1 MKANQLPINDFLQ
14 KPDVQFVIPVYQRNY
29 DWTTAECKQLLED
42 IISVEK
48 EERGTHFIGS
58 IVYIHDGIYSASDVN
73 ELVIIDGQQR
83 LTTLSILNVALYHFA
98 KEYDLEQ
105 DAGRV
110 YNKFIV
116 NQYVDNES
124 YKLKLKQT
132 DRNSKAYQALLSNE
146 VDDFSEFSN
155 IIENYNY
162 FKNTINEQNFKTIVD
177 GLKRLIFVDIS
188 LERGKDDP
196 QRIFESLNSTGL
208 DLTQSDLIRNYIL
221 MDLPSKRQEHI
232 FKTIWSPIDDNARDK
247 IKNKSLVSEFIRD
260 YLTLRNK
267 RIPKKNSVYVEF
279 RGLFT
284 DKNNE
289 LFNQELEQIKSLSY
303 HYRKFINPSSVKDM
317 AISRELDYINRLETN
332 VAYPFLLQVFED
344 EANGLL
350 SKEEL
355 VSILQLIQSYTWRR
369 FIVGL
374 PTNALNKIFMTL
386 YSEVNNENYY
396 ESVAVA
402 LLKKK
407 GSGKFPTDEEVK
419 SALKDKDL
427 YNTQPKNKYYM
438 FEKLENYKNK
448 EFVDTSNVNITI
460 EHIFPQHPDSS
471 WTEDLSPEDYNK
483 FKDKYLNTIGNL
495 TLSGNNGAVGNKSF
509 ITKREMNINNNEQGY
524 RFSRMWLNSFL
535 KEIEKWDIEN
545 YRMRTE
551 IITNRFLEIWRYPDV
566 KIEEVEEF
574 DEVNIFD
581 ADRPTNKKLEYF
593 IFEDTKVEE
602 ETISQMYY
610 YVIRALHEK
619 NSELLLSSQ
628 DILKITRNQF
638 DFRSPQEVLNGW
650 FIEVNMDSNSKFI
663 VLKKLLALFEL
674 DDELYIKYSS
684 ETNNNTEPKSFSIR
698 KKYWQHLLPEINK
711 HIELFSFISP
721 SNDYWLNAGAGI
733 GGISYTMMITWDS
746 IRIDLTISTSSKEQN
761 KRYFNKLMKHKDAI
775 EQSFGDKLEWQE
787 NPEYKVSRIRFEIKG
802 LSVYNA
808 SQWSEMNDSFIKYL
822 PKFEAAFKPYIK
834 RLSLS

>member
-29 DWTTAECKQLLED
+29 DWTTAECMQLLED

-58 IVYIHDGIYSASDVN
+58 IVYIHDGIYSASDIN

-98 KEYDLEQ
+98 KENDLQQ

-110 YNKFIV
+110 YNKFII

-146 VDDFSEFSN
+146 IDQFSEFSN
-155 IIENYNY
+155 VIENYNY
-162 FKNTINEQNFKTIVD
+162 FRNTINEQNFKTIVD

-232 FKTIWSPIDDNARDK
+232 FKTIWSPIEDNARDK
-247 IKNKSLVSEFIRD
+247 IKNKSLVSDFIRD

-267 RIPKKNSVYVEF
+267 KIPRKNSVYVEF

-303 HYRKFINPSSVKDM
+303 HYNKFINPSSVKDSN
-317 AISRELDYINRLETN
+317 IKKELDYINRLEIN

-344 EANGLL
+344 AENGLL

-386 YSEVNNENYY
+386 YSEVDTENYF

-407 GSGKFPTDEEVK
+407 GSGKFPTDEEIK

-438 FEKLENYKNK
+438 FEKLENHKNK
-448 EFVDTSNVNITI
+448 EFVDTSNVLITI
-460 EHIFPQHPDSS
+460 EHIFPQNPDTSWSS
-471 WTEDLSPEDYNK
+471 ELSPEVFIQ
-483 FKDKYLNTIGNL
+483 FKEKYLNTIGNL
-495 TLSGNNGAVGNKSF
+495 TLSGNNGAMGNKSF
-509 ITKREMNINNNEQGY
+509 IAKREMNNNSNEQGY
-524 RFSRMWLNSFL
+524 RYSRLWLNSFL
-535 KEIEKWDIEN
+535 KEIDKWDIEN
-545 YRMRTE
+545 YKKRTE
-551 IITNRFLEIWRYPDV
+551 IITDRFLDIWKYPNVVID
-566 KIEEVEEF
+566 EVDDY

-581 ADRPTNKKLEYF
+581 AESPTNKKLEYF

-602 ETISQMYY
+602 EAISQMYN

-619 NSELLLSSQ
+619 NSELLLSSP
-628 DILKITRNQF
+628 DVLKITRNET
-638 DFRSPQEVLNGW
+638 DFRSPQEVINGW

-663 VLKKLLALFEL
+663 ILKRLLTLFEL
-674 DDELYIKYSS
+674 DDELYIKYSAD
-684 ETNNNTEPKSFSIR
+684 TNNNIEPKRYSVR
-698 KKYWQHLLPEINK
+698 KKYWQQLLPLLNQQTD
-711 HIELFSFISP
+711 LFSFVSP
-721 SNDYWLNAGAGI
+721 SNGNWLNAGAGI
-733 GGISYTMMITWDS
+733 GGIAYTMIVTRNS
-746 IRIDLTISTSSKEQN
+746 IYIDLTISTSNKGQN
-761 KRYFNKLMKHKDAI
+761 KRYFNKLLKHKQII
-775 EQSFGDKLEWQE
+775 EESFGDDLEWME
-787 NPEYKVSRIRFEIKG
+787 NPELKVSRIRYEIKG
-802 LSVYNA
+802 LSVYDESHWN
-808 SQWSEMNDSFIKYL
+808 EMNDSFINYL
-822 PKFEAAFKPYIK
+822 PKFEAALKPYIDIL
-834 RLSLS
+834 R

>member
-146 VDDFSEFSN
+146 IDEFSEFSN
-155 IIENYNY
+155 VIENYNY
-162 FKNTINEQNFKTIVD
+162 FRNTINEQNFKTIVD

-448 EFVDTSNVNITI
+448 EFVDTSNELITV
-460 EHIFPQHPDSS
+460 EHIFPQNPDAS
-471 WTEDLSPEDYNK
+471 WFADLPEQDYLQ
-483 FKDKYLNTIGNL
+483 FKEKYLNTIGNL
-495 TLSGNNGAVGNKSF
+495 TLSGNNGALGNRSF
-509 ITKREMNINNNEQGY
+509 NAKKELNLNNNLQGY
-524 RFSRMWLNSFL
+524 RYSRLWLNKYLSS
-535 KEIEKWDIEN
+535 IDKWDVAN
-545 YRMRTE
+545 YKKRTE
-551 IITNRFLEIWRYPDV
+551 LLTYRFFDVWKYPAVVLD
-566 KIEEVEEF
+566 ETEEF

-581 ADRPTNKKLEYF
+581 ADIPTGKKLEFF
-593 IFEDTKVEE
+593 IFEDQKVEE
-602 ETISQMYY
+602 NTISQMYL

-619 NSELLLSSQ
+619 NSQLLLNKQ
-628 DILKITRNQF
+628 DILKITRDSNN
-638 DFRSPQEVLNGW
+638 FRSPQEVLNGW
-650 FIEVNMDSNSKFI
+650 FIEANVDSNSKFI
-663 VLKKLLALFEL
+663 ILKKLLRLFEL

-684 ETNNNTEPKSFSIR
+684 ENNHNLLPNRYKIR
-698 KKYWQHLLPEINK
+698 RKYWQQLLPLIK
-711 HIELFSFISP
+711 
-721 SNDYWLNAGAGI
+721 I
-733 GGISYTMMITWDS
+733 G
-746 IRIDLTISTSSKEQN
+746 RA
-761 KRYFNKLMKHKDAI
+761 H
-775 EQSFGDKLEWQE
+775 
-787 NPEYKVSRIRFEIKG
+787 V
-802 LSVYNA
+802 
-808 SQWSEMNDSFIKYL
+808 
-822 PKFEAAFKPYIK
+822 
-834 RLSLS
+834 

>member
-29 DWTTAECKQLLED
+29 DWTTAECMQLLED

-58 IVYIHDGIYSASDVN
+58 IVYIHDGIYSASDIN

-98 KEYDLEQ
+98 KENDLQQ

-110 YNKFIV
+110 YNKFII

-146 VDDFSEFSN
+146 IDEFSEFSN
-155 IIENYNY
+155 VIENYNY
-162 FKNTINEQNFKTIVD
+162 FRNTINEQNFKTIVD

-232 FKTIWSPIDDNARDK
+232 FKTIWSPIEDNARDK
-247 IKNKSLVSEFIRD
+247 IKNKSLVSDFIRD

-267 RIPKKNSVYVEF
+267 KIPRKNSVYVEF

-303 HYRKFINPSSVKDM
+303 HYNKFINPSSVKDSN
-317 AISRELDYINRLETN
+317 IKKELDYINRLEIN

-344 EANGLL
+344 AENGLL

-386 YSEVNNENYY
+386 YSEVDTENYF

-407 GSGKFPTDEEVK
+407 GSGKFPTDEEIK

-438 FEKLENYKNK
+438 FEKLENHKNK
-448 EFVDTSNVNITI
+448 EFVDTSNVLITI
-460 EHIFPQHPDSS
+460 EHIFPQNPDTSWSS
-471 WTEDLSPEDYNK
+471 ELSPEVFIQ
-483 FKDKYLNTIGNL
+483 FKEKYLNTIGNL
-495 TLSGNNGAVGNKSF
+495 TLSGNNGAMGNKSF
-509 ITKREMNINNNEQGY
+509 IAKREMNNNSNEQGY
-524 RFSRMWLNSFL
+524 RYSRLWLNSFL
-535 KEIEKWDIEN
+535 KEIDKWDIEN
-545 YRMRTE
+545 YKKRTE
-551 IITNRFLEIWRYPDV
+551 IITDRFLDIWKYPNVVID
-566 KIEEVEEF
+566 EVDDY

-581 ADRPTNKKLEYF
+581 AESPTNKKLEYF

-602 ETISQMYY
+602 EAISQMYN

-619 NSELLLSSQ
+619 NSELLLSSP
-628 DILKITRNQF
+628 DVLKITRNET
-638 DFRSPQEVLNGW
+638 DFRSPQEVINGW

-663 VLKKLLALFEL
+663 ILKRLLTLFEL
-674 DDELYIKYSS
+674 DDELYIKYSAD
-684 ETNNNTEPKSFSIR
+684 TNNNIEPKRYSVR
-698 KKYWQHLLPEINK
+698 KKYWQQLLPLLNQQTD
-711 HIELFSFISP
+711 LFSFVSP
-721 SNDYWLNAGAGI
+721 SNGNWLNAGAGI
-733 GGISYTMMITWDS
+733 GGIAYTMIVTRNS
-746 IRIDLTISTSSKEQN
+746 IYIDLTISTSNKGQN
-761 KRYFNKLMKHKDAI
+761 KRYFNKLLKHKQII
-775 EQSFGDKLEWQE
+775 EESFGDDLEWME
-787 NPEYKVSRIRFEIKG
+787 NPELKVSRIRYEIKG
-802 LSVYNA
+802 LSVYDESHWN
-808 SQWSEMNDSFIKYL
+808 EMNDSFINYL
-822 PKFEAAFKPYIK
+822 PKFEAALKPYIDIL
-834 RLSLS
+834 R